1 MTTACKLLRALG
13 RVIHEEMWTSNFE
26 YTFKDKKGENQ
37 DDKMFYPRLRQS
49 DYYQCYYYFSLPF

>member
-37 DDKMFYPRLRQS
+37 DDKMFYRRLRQS